1 VELLLQIL
9 LFGALGVIAVSV
21 ITVLALWQT
30 LRRRLRIDP
39 RVRSV
44 APTHW
49 HLGQHKAAR
58 AHRRLRVA
66 SKSALLA
73 TGGKKAKTQS
83 SGASEF
89 PAIAQSIVDRAVL
102 AERDLVQAARMP
114 RANRSAA
121 LQAPLDDVVRIEA
134 TVAELV
140 STASA
145 WSHAIDLQRHD
156 PLDAVHDRLTNLRH
170 ASEGVRHVETTRS
183 FEPSPWVTPNAGQV
197 RSNSSQASFSQSS
210 IDDFVIETE

>member
-140 STASA
+140 QPLRRGAMPSTCNATIHSTQFMTGLPICA
-145 WSHAIDLQRHD
+145 THLKVSDTSK
-156 PLDAVHDRLTNLRH
+156 PLA
-170 ASEGVRHVETTRS
+170 
-183 FEPSPWVTPNAGQV
+183 
-197 RSNSSQASFSQSS
+197 RSNRLRG
-210 IDDFVIETE
+210 